1 LITSTGYP
9 APSLHPHY
17 RDFTA
22 TTGRSA
28 GVPRNQGCTLS
39 HRPQPAAARVGGA
52 PSHVPSGSS
61 RSGSR
66 RLHAGH
72 RLANQRAPARLI
84 PEHSPNTPVL
94 MSSVFVTT
102 RQQRFACARL
112 PDPHLTP
119 HKMPF
124 PRSLTTTVF
133 SQRSTEWFGALPRRT
148 TPEGQQASISSTAP
162 PMNDV
167 SYTTPP
173 SAFVTHGCR
182 INRERGAEARFPA
195 TDLPRRPPAS
205 R

>member
-1 LITSTGYP
+1 MITSTGDP

-133 SQRSTEWFGALPRRT
+133 SQRSTRRFEASPRRAA
-148 TPEGQQASISSTAP
+148 PKGQNSFISRTASSTTNP
-162 PMNDV
+162 RLPHRTPFDV
-167 SYTTPP
+167 RDTRVGKV
-173 SAFVTHGCR
+173 ALAAG
-182 INRERGAEARFPA
+182 
-195 TDLPRRPPAS
+195 DLHR
-205 R
+205 